1 MSCALGAPEKN
12 LASTLSRALRAPE
25 RLMLVER
32 DENAP
37 NGHPPLSVQAELL
50 SLSRAQWAPGLYD
63 QPVLP
68 ATEEVA
74 LKQRIDVIAT
84 GYPMKRLKSL

>member
-1 MSCALGAPEKN
+1 
-12 LASTLSRALRAPE
+12 
-25 RLMLVER
+25 MLVER

-50 SLSRAQWAPGLYD
+50 SLSRSSLYD

-84 GYPMKRLKSL
+84 GYPMKRLESLVLDFSPIL